1 MRFWHGGRICYVHLV
16 ADGRKILT
24 RLGNTGQLD
33 AVTTEDPLAHAEV
46 DGSGGGEED
55 SEGER
60 LKKFLVL
67 EDFNF
72 TLDTSDDQESIL
84 KTACAYFTILE
95 MFFFVLF

>member
-1 MRFWHGGRICYVHLV
+1 
-16 ADGRKILT
+16 LT
-24 RLGNTGQLD
+24 RLGNTGQLNS
-33 AVTTEDPLAHAEV
+33 VTTEDPLTHVEA
-46 DGSGGGEED
+46 DGSGKGEED

-72 TLDTSDDQESIL
+72 TLDSSDDQERNM

-95 MFFFVLF
+95 MYLFVLL

>member
-1 MRFWHGGRICYVHLV
+1 V
-16 ADGRKILT
+16 AAEFVT
-24 RLGNTGQLD
+24 STMAENSWARLGNTGQLD
-33 AVTTEDPLAHAEV
+33 AVTTEDPLAHVEAE
-46 DGSGGGEED
+46 GSGEGEED

-72 TLDTSDDQESIL
+72 TLDTSDDQERNL

-95 MFFFVLF
+95 MFSFLLF

>member
-1 MRFWHGGRICYVHLV
+1 MRFWRSGRICHVH
-16 ADGRKILT
+16 DGRKILA

-33 AVTTEDPLAHAEV
+33 VVTTEDPLAHVEAE
-46 DGSGGGEED
+46 GSGGGDGD

-72 TLDTSDDQESIL
+72 TLDTSDDQERNL
-84 KTACAYFTILE
+84 KTAWCLFYVLE
-95 MFFFVLF
+95 MFLFVLF

>member
-1 MRFWHGGRICYVHLV
+1 MAGKSW
-16 ADGRKILT
+16 T

-33 AVTTEDPLAHAEV
+33 AVTTEDPLAHAVVE
-46 DGSGGGEED
+46 GRGEGEED

-72 TLDTSDDQESIL
+72 TLDNSDDEERNL
-84 KTACAYFTILE
+84 KTACAYFTI
-95 MFFFVLF
+95 

>member
-1 MRFWHGGRICYVHLV
+1 
-16 ADGRKILT
+16 LT

-33 AVTTEDPLAHAEV
+33 AVTTEDPLAHVEAEE
-46 DGSGGGEED
+46 SGGGEED

-72 TLDTSDDQESIL
+72 TLDISDDQERN
-84 KTACAYFTILE
+84 
-95 MFFFVLF
+95 

>member
-1 MRFWHGGRICYVHLV
+1 MAAEFVTSTMAEKSL
-16 ADGRKILT
+16 A

-33 AVTTEDPLAHAEV
+33 AGTTEDPLAHTETE
-46 DGSGGGEED
+46 GSGGGEED

-72 TLDTSDDQESIL
+72 TLDTSGDQERN
-84 KTACAYFTILE
+84 
-95 MFFFVLF
+95 

>member
-1 MRFWHGGRICYVHLV
+1 ML
-16 ADGRKILT
+16 A

-33 AVTTEDPLAHAEV
+33 AVTTEDPLAHVEAE
-46 DGSGGGEED
+46 GSGEED

-72 TLDTSDDQESIL
+72 TLDTSDDQERNL
-84 KTACAYFTILE
+84 KTACAYFTI
-95 MFFFVLF
+95 

>member
-1 MRFWHGGRICYVHLV
+1 MAFKIIPEFVNHVV

-24 RLGNTGQLD
+24 RLGNTGQLG
-33 AVTTEDPLAHAEV
+33 AVTTEDPLTHAEV
-46 DGSGGGEED
+46 EGSGGGEED

-72 TLDTSDDQESIL
+72 TLDTSDDQERNL
-84 KTACAYFTILE
+84 NTALAFFTI
-95 MFFFVLF
+95 

>member
-1 MRFWHGGRICYVHLV
+1 M
-16 ADGRKILT
+16 T

-33 AVTTEDPLAHAEV
+33 VVTSEEPLTHVEV
-46 DGSGGGEED
+46 EGSGGGEED

-72 TLDTSDDQESIL
+72 TLDTSDGGQERNL

-95 MFFFVLF
+95 MFFCVLL